1 MPAGSRRPG
10 GLAVRLLR
18 LQYWYDR
25 LSEPQRLLAGLGAI
39 VFLGTSWLYVLG
51 LGSWVLVNR
60 AEQFDPSRTGTV
72 TQATPIVATAQSAPA
87 ATAVRTPA
95 VDTNAGLI
103 PPPDVPEVAIVPQ
116 PPRYVA
122 PVVPIKPRVIETT
135 PMPVVPAVPTPAP
148 ARPGAVSTPLAT
160 PVRAAAPTAGTAGRT
175 NGAPISST
183 PTPAR
188 TAPPGPTPIPTRSG
202 GNVVTAPTLAPTTAP
217 TATQRR

>member
-1 MPAGSRRPG
+1 MPAGSHRPG
-10 GLAVRLLR
+10 GLTVRLLR

-39 VFLGTSWLYVLG
+39 AFLGTSWLYVLG

-60 AEQFDPSRTGTV
+60 AEQFDASRTGTV
-72 TQATPIVATAQSAPA
+72 TQAPPIVATVQSAPA
-87 ATAVRTPA
+87 ATTVRTPA
-95 VDTNAGLI
+95 IDTNTGLI

-135 PMPVVPAVPTPAP
+135 PVPVVPAVPTPAP
-148 ARPGAVSTPLAT
+148 ARPGAISTPLAT
-160 PVRAAAPTAGTAGRT
+160 PVRTAGTAGRT
-175 NGAPISST
+175 NGTSISST
-183 PTPAR
+183 PTPVR
-188 TAPPGPTPIPTRSG
+188 TVPPGPTPIPTRPG